1 MSKKEWQEPTIE
13 VLDINQTMAGKGWK
27 EIDWVSDHDADLV
40 NYPS

>member
-27 EIDWVSDHDADLV
+27 QIDWVSDHDADLY
-40 NYPS
+40 NPS

>member
-27 EIDWVSDHDADLV
+27 QIDWVSDHDADLY
-40 NYPS
+40 NPPS